1 MSNDWDSLSKKE
13 KKEAAKKTLE
23 MLKQKKKTQ
32 INPLM
37 HLFYLKRIRTLWIYL
52 KRPFA
57 VVVIIVIIW
66 RMF

>member
-37 HLFYLKRIRTLWIYL
+37 HLFYL
-52 KRPFA
+52 
-57 VVVIIVIIW
+57 
-66 RMF
+66 